1 MVSVYRKDESLKRC
15 RKPHPSFV
23 KNHGMLQQLPFF
35 FFLWVIMV
43 LSNFSWFF
51 CANLYKEKKER
62 QDIGKDLGSEFTI
75 NLSLGCEIL
84 RYKWTIIW
92 VWVFSFGSFFF
103 LLDLLWKAV
112 LFWQMNFLP
121 AYGGIDILCGTSTK
135 TSALLR
141 SFRLKFDHFLI
152 QIQLHRILTNVFS
165 ILSNPTINVYKY
177 NQYK

>member
-84 RYKWTIIW
+84 RYKWTIVW

-103 LLDLLWKAV
+103 YWIFCGRRFCFDKWIFCQHMVESIFCVEHQQKH
-112 LFWQMNFLP
+112 Q
-121 AYGGIDILCGTSTK
+121 LCCGASGW
-135 TSALLR
+135 S
-141 SFRLKFDHFLI
+141 
-152 QIQLHRILTNVFS
+152 LTIF
-165 ILSNPTINVYKY
+165 
-177 NQYK
+177 